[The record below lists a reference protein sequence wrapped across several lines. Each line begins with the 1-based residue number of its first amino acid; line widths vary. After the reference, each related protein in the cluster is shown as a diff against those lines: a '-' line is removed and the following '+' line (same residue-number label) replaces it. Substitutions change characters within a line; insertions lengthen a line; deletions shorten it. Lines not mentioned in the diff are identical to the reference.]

1 MWLATASTSVSL
13 SRAGNQVGE
22 GNMWGNGSFKGYF
35 FDNHTRGIVV
45 FKVSLT
51 SNHAE
56 DMRID
61 LIG

>member
-22 GNMWGNGSFKGYF
+22 GNMWGNENFKGYF
-35 FDNHTRGIVV
+35 FDNHTRGIDVV
-45 FKVSLT
+45 KVSLT

-56 DMRID
+56 YMGIVWS
-61 LIG
+61 G